1 MYTRPARTANIVLR
15 IAVIVT
21 TTSGLSSDMVNRK
34 WIYSFE
40 DDEVVMETTLNI
52 SFRFMCGSMLDVL
65 VLGLAL
71 LLKQDIHLPS

>member
-21 TTSGLSSDMVNRK
+21 TTSGLSSDMVNRN

-40 DDEVVMETTLNI
+40 DDEVVMETTFIELLV
-52 SFRFMCGSMLDVL
+52 SVLCMVQYGSSNSIV
-65 VLGLAL
+65 V
-71 LLKQDIHLPS
+71 